1 MASFSHYYGEAKGRL
16 GIAKINPKDME
27 QLGED
32 WLITAA
38 AGAGMAAVGAMFG
51 GLDKKILGFQV
62 PLDGLGAGAC
72 GLVGLTTR
80 SRGMQIASIAL
91 GGSAAVRTFG
101 KIFSKGLGAHG
112 EIDDWASGGYSGMF
126 GFGGAGAAGAL
137 PQFANY
143 GYGWGQDAHD
153 PLVEAAK
160 RL

>member
-1 MASFSHYYGEAKGRL
+1 MASLSHYYGQAKA
-16 GIAKINPKDME
+16 GIGNINPKDME

-38 AGAGMAAVGAMFG
+38 AGAGMAAAGAAFG
-51 GLDKKILGFQV
+51 GLDKTIAGIPV
-62 PLDGLGAGAC
+62 PLDGVGAGLC
-72 GLVGLTTR
+72 GLIGLTTR

-126 GFGGAGAAGAL
+126 GFGGAPNAL
-137 PQFANY
+137 PQFTNY
-143 GYGWGQDAHD
+143 GFGWGQDAHD

-160 RL
+160 HL